1 MMKDSDEII
10 SGVLSSTGVLCSSL
24 TVDAC
29 FGETSYEIGLGR
41 GGTIDTTSAAM
52 DYLVPKSTENPTG
65 TAGVCTMVG
74 TGSALSSISEEPD
87 IIIFFRKDSVPYSR
101 VEKNAVSIYNMLHRN
116 KKISFGKVA
125 IIAKTIKTYEYLK
138 ELFCSHKGSIDVTQV
153 IAIEEVL
160 ERIANEKDELI

>member
-1 MMKDSDEII
+1 MSDSDEII
-10 SGVLSSTGVLCSSL
+10 SGVLSSTGLLCCSL

-29 FGETSYEIGLGR
+29 LGETSYEIGLGR
-41 GGTIDTTSAAM
+41 GGTIDTTSEAM
-52 DYLVPKSTENPTG
+52 DYLVPKSTENPIG

-87 IIIFFRKDSVPYSR
+87 GVIIFFRKDSVPYSR

-138 ELFCSHKGSIDVTQV
+138 ELFCSRKGSIDVTRV